1 MKKTKKGSS
10 LLLTAILLCPLTL
23 TATSALAAEDTTAS
37 SKEEVSINQPAE
49 APAEDKATTETSPKE
64 DKASKTIPIQM
75 LGVNDFHGA
84 LDTKASV
91 YLEDPLGGKDIR
103 YGDVGRASVLAAHL
117 DKAQAEFADKTN
129 ATGKT
134 ERIQAGDLV
143 GASPANS
150 ALLRDEPTMR
160 VFNEMKFTIGT
171 LGNHE
176 FDKGLGEFVRMLK
189 GQAPDRA
196 DMGGMSDDLW
206 SIFKDYERGPS
217 TQKIAIANLV
227 NKTTGNHG
235 DAGKIPYDLPPYI
248 VESYGEGEDRVQ
260 VGYIGVV
267 TKEFPSLV
275 LAEHTKDFEVIDEG
289 EAVAKYTKELRED
302 KNVDA
307 IVVVSHVAATS
318 KQGDVQGEV
327 VDMMNTVDQKDPENS
342 VDVVFAGHNHKET
355 NGLIK
360 REGKKDVRV
369 VQSTS
374 QGKAFIDLT
383 GELDSETN
391 DFKETPSAKIVP
403 TEASKV
409 TPDANVQAI
418 VDEASEA
425 IKPITNAAVAKAD
438 PEKLTVTEDGKK
450 MISRSANADDES
462 AAGNLITDGQLYM
475 ANNTNLTDASGK
487 EVKADFAL
495 TNSGGIRAD
504 LIVNDKDEI
513 TWGAAQTVQ
522 PFGNILQV
530 VSMTGKDVKEALNQQ
545 YNNGKTG
552 YTLQI
557 SGLTYAYTGM
567 TQPAKGEAHDGSFKV
582 VDVRKADGTPVKD
595 DETYNVIINDF
606 LFGGG
611 DGFTAFTKGTL
622 VTAMDTDTDTF
633 VDYFKAMDKK
643 GEKIGSPEL
652 GRKQK
657 QTVTEKELSDASKVD
672 EVKKKATVI
681 KGETLPGAEVRFT
694 TEDGKE
700 LGKGTAD
707 KDGKFEVKVT
717 AVTDKQINFHVAVGP
732 TRIVGPVS
740 VVFPEGP
747 YIKDGRHVQV
757 VKKNY
762 SLWSNFDWKERN
774 KSNNV
779 LNEIFTARGKYEH
792 ENGATYLSLYDNQG
806 KWQGYINENATKEA
820 KDLQGDYIKYGKYVT
835 INRTGYNTWSN
846 FDWKERN
853 ESGNLLGE
861 TYLAKGKYKHA
872 NGSTYLSLYDNKGK
886 WHGYINKSAVKV
898 GKGQQGAYIN
908 DGRYVTVSKDN
919 YKIWS
924 NFNWKKRTTSKK
936 VFNET
941 FQAKGRY
948 KHFNGAT
955 YFSLYN
961 DKGEWQGYINANAVK
976 IGEGRQGAYISY
988 GKKVKINK
996 KGYNT
1001 WSSFSWKKRNTTDEL
1016 MGKTFTAKGKYNHMN
1031 GATYYSLYDND
1042 GKWHGYVNK
1051 NAVK

>member
-23 TATSALAAEDTTAS
+23 TATSALAAEETATQD
-37 SKEEVSINQPAE
+37 SKEEVTMNNSAE
-49 APAEDKATTETSPKE
+49 ATAEKDETTEKGTKE
-64 DKASKTIPIQM
+64 QKASKTIPLQM

-117 DKAQAEFADKTN
+117 DKAQAEFASKN
-129 ATGKT
+129 ETGKT

-176 FDKGLGEFVRMLK
+176 FDKGLGEFVRMLN
-189 GQAPDRA
+189 GEAPDRA
-196 DMGGMSDDLW
+196 NMGGMSDKLW
-206 SIFKDYERGPS
+206 EIFKDYPREKS
-217 TQKIAIANLV
+217 TQKMAVANLV
-227 NKTTGNHG
+227 NKTDGPHG
-235 DAGKIPYDLPPYI
+235 KAGEIPYGLPPYI
-248 VESYGEGEDRVQ
+248 VEKYGEGEEEVQ
-260 VGYIGVV
+260 VAYIGVV
-267 TKEFPSLV
+267 TQEFPSLV
-275 LAEHTKDFEVIDEG
+275 LAEHTKDFEVIPEG
-289 EAVAKYTKELRED
+289 DAVAEYTKKLRED
-302 KNVDA
+302 KKIDA

-318 KQGDVQGEV
+318 KKGDVQGEV
-327 VDMMNTVDQKDPENS
+327 VDMMNVVDQKDPDNS

-355 NGLIK
+355 NGTIK
-360 REGKKDVRV
+360 RDGKKDVRV
-369 VQSTS
+369 VQSTA
-374 QGKAFIDLT
+374 QGKAYIDLQ
-383 GELDSETN
+383 GELDTETK
-391 DFKETPSAKIVP
+391 DFKETPKATIVP
-403 TEASKV
+403 TEESKV
-409 TPDANVQAI
+409 TPDAKVQAI
-418 VDEASEA
+418 VDEASKA
-425 IKPITNAAVAKAD
+425 IEPITNEAVAKAD
-438 PEKLTVTEDGKK
+438 PEKITVTDGKK
-450 MISRSANADDES
+450 MISRSTNADDES

-475 ANNTNLTDASGK
+475 ANNTNLTDASGN

-504 LIVNDKDEI
+504 LLVNEDNDI

-552 YTLQI
+552 YTLQV

-567 TQPAKGEAHDGSFKV
+567 TQPEKGQAHDGSFKV
-582 VDVRKADGTPVKD
+582 IDVRKADGTPVVD

-657 QTVTEKELSDASKVD
+657 QTVTEDELREASKVA

-747 YIKDGRHVQV
+747 YIKDGRKVQI

-779 LNEIFTARGKYEH
+779 LNEIFVARGKYEH
-792 ENGATYLSLYDNQG
+792 ENGATYLSLYDNHG

-820 KDLQGDYIKYGKYVT
+820 ENLQGNYIKYGKYVT
-835 INRTGYNTWSN
+835 INRTGYNTWSD

-853 ESGNLLGE
+853 KSGNLLGE

-886 WHGYINKSAVKV
+886 WHGYINKTAVKV
-898 GKGQQGAYIN
+898 GNGEQGAYIS
-908 DGRYVTVSKDN
+908 DGSYVTVSKEN

-924 NFNWKKRTTSKK
+924 NFNWKKRTTGKK
-936 VFNET
+936 VLNET
-941 FQAKGRY
+941 YQAKGRY
-948 KHFNGAT
+948 KHFNGST
-955 YFSLYN
+955 YYSLYN
-961 DKGEWQGYINANAVK
+961 AKGEWQGYINANGVK
-976 IGEGRQGAYISY
+976 VGDGRQGAYISY

-1001 WSSFSWKKRNTTDEL
+1001 WSNFSWKKRNTTDDL

-1031 GATYYSLYDND
+1031 GATYYSLYDNN
-1042 GKWHGYVNK
+1042 GKWHGYINK